1 VGKVIA
7 EMDLLHNKQ
16 VLPLDA
22 REGRLGHATVCFD
35 TTSQVGLCVIAADK
49 LTIYSQSNFS
59 TIRANACV
67 YRGKMTML
75 EAILYLQQY

>member
-1 VGKVIA
+1 VERVIE

-16 VLPLDA
+16 VLPLDT

-35 TTSQVGLCVIAADK
+35 VTSQVGLFVIGADQ
-49 LTIYSQSNFS
+49 LTVHSQSNFS

-67 YRGKMTML
+67 YKGKMAML
-75 EAILYLQQY
+75 EALLCL

>member
-1 VGKVIA
+1 VEKVMG

-16 VLPLDA
+16 VLPLDT
-22 REGRLGHATVCFD
+22 REGRLGRATVSFD
-35 TTSQVGLCVIAADK
+35 ATSHVGLFVIAADQ

-67 YRGKMTML
+67 YRGKMAML
-75 EAILYLQQY
+75 EDLWYV

>member
-1 VGKVIA
+1 MG

-16 VLPLDA
+16 VLPLDT
-22 REGRLGHATVCFD
+22 REGRLGRATVCFD
-35 TTSQVGLCVIAADK
+35 GNSHVGLLVIAADH

-67 YRGKMTML
+67 YSGKMAMFEDL
-75 EAILYLQQY
+75 LYV

>member
-1 VGKVIA
+1 ME
-7 EMDLLHNKQ
+7 EMDLLHSKQ
-16 VLPLDA
+16 VLPLDT
-22 REGRLGHATVCFD
+22 REGRVGHATAYFD
-35 TTSQVGLCVIAADK
+35 VTSHVGLFVIGADQ

-75 EAILYLQQY
+75 ETLLYQ